1 METALLLRLCI
12 ATPAVVG
19 VTVRNSSSRKV
30 KYSQAAAELYNC
42 KKPSLCWEGGRVG
55 KVLNWKRWR
64 EARLAWVK
72 GESEVKNGVKRWLPL
87 IFYIPATAYV
97 ASGQDFLT
105 VNLQYT
111 CISKTLIFFDFD

>member
-42 KKPSLCWEGGRVG
+42 KKPSLCWEGGG
-55 KVLNWKRWR
+55 WKSF
-64 EARLAWVK
+64 ELEEVARGLPCQ
-72 GESEVKNGVKRWLPL
+72 GEEGVRGQEWSQ
-87 IFYIPATAYV
+87 AV
-97 ASGQDFLT
+97 ASTYL
-105 VNLQYT
+105 LRT
-111 CISKTLIFFDFD
+111 CYYICCLRTGLLNSQFTIHMYIKDSDVFRL